1 MDCFQPSQWS
11 TTAAAQMQVSGRG
24 GHPTVSNKWFPI
36 VDTYKCWVLYEV
48 TYFACNCKVFQIV
61 SLKHCLVLLVCET
74 ENMMLVLNLRDIPW
88 YQCIPKYIVHFQIL
102 VCEIYR
108 CILQYIL
115 YIFKSQFGG
124 YTCSNLSLG
133 EHRESLRA
141 GSEGYRTFKRG

>member
-11 TTAAAQMQVSGRG
+11 TTAAAQMQVSDRG

-74 ENMMLVLNLRDIPW
+74 ENMMLVLSWGDIPML
-88 YQCIPKYIVHFQIL
+88 PKYIIHFQINSMGDIPVYITMYIIHFQISVWGSTGKPSEL
-102 VCEIYR
+102 EVRVTEPLKEGDEI
-108 CILQYIL
+108 
-115 YIFKSQFGG
+115 
-124 YTCSNLSLG
+124 TVLS
-133 EHRESLRA
+133 
-141 GSEGYRTFKRG
+141 